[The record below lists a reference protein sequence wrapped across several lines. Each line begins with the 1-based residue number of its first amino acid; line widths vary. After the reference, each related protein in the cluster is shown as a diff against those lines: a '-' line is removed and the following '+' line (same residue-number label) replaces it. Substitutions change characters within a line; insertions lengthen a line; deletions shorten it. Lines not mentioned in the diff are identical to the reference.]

1 MNFGS
6 GVIARSAVLCPI
18 CDGTGFS
25 ARGNGECSLKRGVYN
40 TNVPERTNKHAHVN
54 THIHSHLIIKVAK

>member
-25 ARGNGECSLKRGVYN
+25 ARENDECSLKRGVYN
-40 TNVPERTNKHAHVN
+40 TNVPERTNKHGHVH
-54 THIHSHLIIKVAK
+54 THTYTHTL